1 MTFDGEYFGSPDKVA
16 LMRRSGDL
24 WHLLG
29 DDPRYSWYGRAVA
42 LCGPVA
48 DTARALGAL
57 ARLQG
62 AGVCY
67 YFPKDEAE
75 TLFADLA
82 DAGFGTAR
90 HEHFRGGDETQA
102 AARAVVAAHP
112 LPGDLTLVR
121 LDPSSPAGLVSAVA
135 ALCSACG
142 VMPVPGAVM
151 RGIARRGITL
161 AALDGSGTPVAT
173 AASYALHH
181 DDSPRAGDVF
191 WGALATRP
199 DRRGG
204 RLALIL
210 GAMAILHMWRE
221 QGARGF
227 MTGVARDNP
236 SSQRLCNRLA
246 VRDTQWIYAQCLFP
260 ELLGSD
266 SITR

>member
-1 MTFDGEYFGSPDKVA
+1 MALEDEYFGSPDKVA

-24 WHLLG
+24 WRLLG

-42 LCGPVA
+42 LGGPVT
-48 DTARALGAL
+48 DTARVLGAL

-75 TLFADLA
+75 ALFDQIAA
-82 DAGFGTAR
+82 AGFGTAR
-90 HEHFRGGDETQA
+90 HEHFRGGEEAHA
-102 AARAVVAAHP
+102 AARAVVEAHP

-121 LDPSSPAGLVSAVA
+121 LDSSSPEGLVAEVA
-135 ALCSACG
+135 ALCTECG

-151 RGIARRGITL
+151 RGVARRGITL
-161 AALDGSGTPVAT
+161 AALDGSGAPVAT

-181 DDSPRAGDVF
+181 DDSPRARDVF

-221 QGARGF
+221 EGARGF
-227 MTGVARDNP
+227 MTGVALDNP

-246 VRDTQWIYAQCLFP
+246 VRDTEWIYAQCLFP

>member
-1 MTFDGEYFGSPDKVA
+1 MAFDEEYFGSPDKVA

-24 WHLLG
+24 WRLLG

-42 LCGPVA
+42 LCGPV
-48 DTARALGAL
+48 DNTATALSAL

-67 YFPKDEAE
+67 YFPKQQAE
-75 TLFADLA
+75 GLFGKLA
-82 DAGFGTAR
+82 GAGFKTAR
-90 HEHFRGGDETQA
+90 HEHFRGGEETYN
-102 AARAVVAAHP
+102 AARAVLEAHP
-112 LPGDLTLVR
+112 LPGDLSAVRIDPGSPPALV
-121 LDPSSPAGLVSAVA
+121 AEVA
-135 ALCSACG
+135 ALCTACG

-151 RGIARRGITL
+151 RGVARHGITL
-161 AALDGSGTPVAT
+161 AALDGAGTPVAT

-181 DDSPRAGDVF
+181 RDSPRAADVF

-204 RLALIL
+204 KLALIL
-210 GAMAILHMWRE
+210 GAMAVLHMWRE
-221 QGARGF
+221 EGAKGF

-246 VRDTQWIYAQCLFP
+246 VRDTDWIYAQCLYP

-266 SITR
+266 GITR